1 MGAKKSQGSSPVLH
15 EKRSKDSTK
24 SKPVLRVRKS
34 PVFARKIAKNLGKHI
49 VFRGFLPW
57 TAFLSTKHGLCN
69 EILTN
74 TILTNLLFA
83 IIPQGYLPCAK
94 LSMSFIRPPVLP
106 LLRLPVASILLQEFI
121 FVHSY
126 KLFFHS
132 LSEWL
137 SFLNTNAD
145 RANCSIGI
153 LY

>member
-83 IIPQGYLPCAK
+83 IIPQGYLPCDK
-94 LSMSFIRPPVLP
+94 LLMSLFMINPPVVSSF
-106 LLRLPVASILLQEFI
+106 VAAG
-121 FVHSY
+121 H
-126 KLFFHS
+126 
-132 LSEWL
+132 
-137 SFLNTNAD
+137 LNLKYTT
-145 RANCSIGI
+145 GGFI
-153 LY
+153 LYLEDFNSTTLSGGLFALKRQ